1 MTDITYRPAKDDDAD
16 RLIALIDKC
25 YAEYEG
31 CILDVDAEE
40 PQLRH
45 IASYF
50 ADKGGEFWVAEK
62 DGQLVGSIGY
72 APDKQVV
79 ELKHLYVDS
88 AIRRQGLASHL
99 CSLVENAAENRGASA
114 ILLWTDT
121 RFTNAHALYEKRGFV
136 GGTETRT
143 LNDLSH
149 TIEYYYEK
157 TLPVS

>member
-1 MTDITYRPAKDDDAD
+1 MTDIIYRLAKDDDAEG
-16 RLIALIDKC
+16 LISLVDKC

-31 CILDVDAEE
+31 CILDVDREE
-40 PQLRH
+40 PQLRY

-50 ADKGGEFWVAEK
+50 ADKGGEFWIAEK
-62 DGQLVGSIGY
+62 DGKIVGSIGY
-72 APDKQVV
+72 TFSGKVV

-99 CSLVENAAENRGASA
+99 CSLVEKAAENRKVPAL
-114 ILLWTDT
+114 LLWTDT
-121 RFTNAHALYEKRGFV
+121 RFTNAHQLYEKRGFV

-143 LNDLSH
+143 LNDLSN